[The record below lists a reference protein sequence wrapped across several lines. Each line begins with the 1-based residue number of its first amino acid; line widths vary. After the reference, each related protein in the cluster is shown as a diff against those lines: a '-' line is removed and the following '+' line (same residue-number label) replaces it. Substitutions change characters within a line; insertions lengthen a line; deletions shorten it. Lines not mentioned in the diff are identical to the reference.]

1 MTGVGSGCDMDGFCT
16 YLELVG
22 KNHEHC
28 STPCLDSVGAEND
41 DFEQGMSVFVPHLY
55 LIQSPIYRMVKK
67 SILNMFFLSF
77 SGATDFFQ
85 NNALGE
91 CASMDFPDGLFQF
104 TVYHDSA
111 DDWCMHSIKL
121 KLADNPL
128 VGCTPGV
135 RLENGQHFVC
145 DV

>member
-1 MTGVGSGCDMDGFCT
+1 MSIALRPAWTVLMRKMTT
-16 YLELVG
+16 LN
-22 KNHEHC
+22 K
-28 STPCLDSVGAEND
+28 
-41 DFEQGMSVFVPHLY
+41 VF
-55 LIQSPIYRMVKK
+55 PIYRIVNK
-67 SILNMFFLSF
+67 SILNIYLSSF

-121 KLADNPL
+121 QLADNPL